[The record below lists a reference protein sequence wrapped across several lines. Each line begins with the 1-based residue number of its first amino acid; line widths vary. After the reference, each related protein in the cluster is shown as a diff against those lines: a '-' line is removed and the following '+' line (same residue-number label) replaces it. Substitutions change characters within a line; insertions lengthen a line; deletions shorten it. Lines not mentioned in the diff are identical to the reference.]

1 MCRRMEGSLDEHSV
15 CLSLHIN
22 LGSTLYIQYTV
33 YSTVHVYS
41 IQDIPIYIGNSC
53 MFKLRRAEELIA
65 DQIVQ
70 RIKEKN
76 KYKQKLYLFR
86 DKN

>member
-33 YSTVHVYS
+33 YST
-41 IQDIPIYIGNSC
+41 IQYTGYTYIQYIGNSC
-53 MFKLRRAEELIA
+53 IFKLRRAEELIA

-76 KYKQKLYLFR
+76 KYKQKLYLLR
-86 DKN
+86 YKN

>member
-33 YSTVHVYS
+33 YSTVQHTGYTY
-41 IQDIPIYIGNSC
+41 IQYIGNSC
-53 MFKLRRAEELIA
+53 IFKLRRAEELIA